1 MGDLYRSEPMQLI
14 QLFIP
19 QEVVQKVVESL
30 GQKELIEFVD
40 VNIIY
45 VWLFLV
51 LISTLHFSGS
61 LFVCWCINTFHQLF
75 LKMLFMLS
83 LLLLIVNDSLTI
95 FSFIFC
101 SWMRVSIRFKNTLS
115 MKSNDWKHWKDNWNF
130 SNHVNL
136 T

>member
-51 LISTLHFSGS
+51 
-61 LFVCWCINTFHQLF
+61 
-75 LKMLFMLS
+75 
-83 LLLLIVNDSLTI
+83 
-95 FSFIFC
+95 
-101 SWMRVSIRFKNTLS
+101 
-115 MKSNDWKHWKDNWNF
+115 
-130 SNHVNL
+130 
-136 T
+136 

>member
-61 LFVCWCINTFHQLF
+61 LFVC
-75 LKMLFMLS
+75 
-83 LLLLIVNDSLTI
+83 
-95 FSFIFC
+95 
-101 SWMRVSIRFKNTLS
+101 
-115 MKSNDWKHWKDNWNF
+115 
-130 SNHVNL
+130 
-136 T
+136 